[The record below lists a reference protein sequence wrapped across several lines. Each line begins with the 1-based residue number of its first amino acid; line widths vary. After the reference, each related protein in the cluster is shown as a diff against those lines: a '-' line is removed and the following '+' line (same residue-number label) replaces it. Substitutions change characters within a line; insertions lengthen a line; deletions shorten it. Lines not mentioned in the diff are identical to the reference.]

1 MKNDGKL
8 RLLRLL
14 ELLRDESSPE
24 HPITTA
30 QLERLL
36 KERWGM
42 ESYRIT
48 IQNDIAA
55 LVSAGY
61 GIETIKSS
69 QNKYFISDRLF
80 ELPELK
86 LLIDAV
92 ESSKFIAEKK
102 SKVLAGKLL
111 KLTDKNTAASL
122 KRNIT
127 ISERIKPHNE
137 HIYYFVDAINEAINE
152 KRKISF
158 LYFEFSAAKRRE
170 LKNGGMPYVFSP
182 YTLTW
187 NGNCYYMVGWS
198 DKHGKVATFRVD
210 RILKT
215 PTVLDEP
222 AVPKPK
228 EYSIAEFA
236 EKAFNL
242 YDAERTRVEL
252 LCNKA
257 AMNSVLD
264 HFGEDAKTKRVDDST
279 FLLTAEVSLS
289 PTFYAWIFQFFG
301 RIKLVSPAHAVEKYT
316 KMLKDAV
323 AAHAEEE
330 DTL

>member
-61 GIETIKSS
+61 GIETIRSS
-69 QNKYFISDRLF
+69 QNKYYLSERLF

-92 ESSKFIAEKK
+92 ESSKFITKKK
-102 SKVLAGKLL
+102 SKVLAGKILT
-111 KLTDKNTAASL
+111 LTDRHTAENL
-122 KRNIT
+122 RRNVT
-127 ISERIKPHNE
+127 ICERIKPKNE
-137 HIYYFVDAINEAINE
+137 YIYYFVDAVNEAIN
-152 KRKISF
+152 KKKKISF
-158 LYFEFSAAKRRE
+158 LYFEYSASKRKE
-170 LKNGGMPYVFSP
+170 LKNGGKPYVFSP

-210 RILKT
+210 RILET

-242 YDAERTRVEL
+242 YDAERTTVEL
-252 LCNKA
+252 LCDKL

-264 HFGEDAKTKRVDDST
+264 HFGDEAKTRQVDDST
-279 FLLTAEVSLS
+279 FLLKAEVSLS

-301 RIKLVSPAHAVEKYT
+301 RIKLISPQHVVEKYT

>member
-1 MKNDGKL
+1 MKAAN
-8 RLLRLL
+8 RAT
-14 ELLRDESSPE
+14 
-24 HPITTA
+24 ITVA
-30 QLERLL
+30 RSCFYC
-36 KERWGM
+36 G
-42 ESYRIT
+42 
-48 IQNDIAA
+48 
-55 LVSAGY
+55 
-61 GIETIKSS
+61 
-69 QNKYFISDRLF
+69 
-80 ELPELK
+80 
-86 LLIDAV
+86 
-92 ESSKFIAEKK
+92 
-102 SKVLAGKLL
+102 
-111 KLTDKNTAASL
+111 LTQQ
-122 KRNIT
+122 
-127 ISERIKPHNE
+127 PH
-137 HIYYFVDAINEAINE
+137 
-152 KRKISF
+152 
-158 LYFEFSAAKRRE
+158 FEFSAAKRRE

-279 FLLTAEVSLS
+279 FLLTARSASARPSTHGYSSSSE
-289 PTFYAWIFQFFG
+289 G
-301 RIKLVSPAHAVEKYT
+301 
-316 KMLKDAV
+316 
-323 AAHAEEE
+323 
-330 DTL
+330 

>member
-1 MKNDGKL
+1 M
-8 RLLRLL
+8 
-14 ELLRDESSPE
+14 
-24 HPITTA
+24 
-30 QLERLL
+30 
-36 KERWGM
+36 
-42 ESYRIT
+42 
-48 IQNDIAA
+48 
-55 LVSAGY
+55 
-61 GIETIKSS
+61 
-69 QNKYFISDRLF
+69 
-80 ELPELK
+80 
-86 LLIDAV
+86 
-92 ESSKFIAEKK
+92 
-102 SKVLAGKLL
+102 LAGKLL

-198 DKHGKVATFRVD
+198 DKHGKVANVRVD

-316 KMLKDAV
+316 KILKDAV